1 MSVPAPGGAPK
12 RGPYPR
18 RSCGELASA
27 QVLGGSRRVERTH
40 LFRFKLDRQRPPLF
54 TEALRAA
61 KKALD
66 PRGLRTTG
74 DDGVPP
80 RGDG

>member
-1 MSVPAPGGAPK
+1 
-12 RGPYPR
+12 
-18 RSCGELASA
+18 
-27 QVLGGSRRVERTH
+27 LGGGVPPGRTDH

-54 TEALRAA
+54 AEALRAA

>member
-1 MSVPAPGGAPK
+1 MVSWRPHK
-12 RGPYPR
+12 
-18 RSCGELASA
+18 CW
-27 QVLGGSRRVERTH
+27 GGSRRVERTH

-54 TEALRAA
+54 AEALRAA